1 MVVSNFFVA
10 IDALVALF
18 GADGELVEL
27 PALNAFDETGYVV
40 FDGEPISEEYPPNVL
55 IIGWD
60 GDPEGDLKV
69 ADINQDW
76 ADAKGSRRRDEQFE
90 IPCCVISK
98 YGAADSWKPA
108 RDRAKAILTDLE
120 TKLRNAPDLNLP
132 DDSSRQFVIA
142 EYKPTGAFQE
152 PFSESGFWF
161 RMQFV
166 VRVSTRV

>member
-1 MVVSNFFVA
+1 MVVSNFFPA

-18 GADGELVEL
+18 GTDGELVEL
-27 PALNAFDETGYVV
+27 AGMAAFDEEGYVL
-40 FDGEPISEEYPPNVL
+40 FDGEPTSAEYPPNVL

-60 GDPEGDLKV
+60 GDSEGDFRV
-69 ADINQDW
+69 ADVNQDW

-90 IPCCVISK
+90 IPGCVICK
-98 YGAADSWKPA
+98 YGEADSWKPA
-108 RDRAKAILTDLE
+108 RDRAKTVLADLE
-120 TKLRNAPDLNLP
+120 TKLRENPDLGLP
-132 DDSSRQFVIA
+132 DDSSRQFVVA

-152 PFSESGFWF
+152 PFSDTGFWF